1 MNPNDCGK
9 LRDSD
14 GQNFSGMTYP
24 HPSPLS
30 KACAVVRSFPEIAHS
45 VLCWFMRLLRY
56 DPLRAQVEA
65 DIAREEEAAIAAV
78 NPYPGLDTPEYE
90 RVCVVIGAFE
100 EVLAMINLTAREY
113 KDSVPRMVDVPS
125 GVCLLELLPELGAVY
140 AEYRIACVN
149 ILTGEETGPMT
160 VEDVEEAELLIAN
173 VRAHL
178 SRIVAELK
186 EAGA

>member
-30 KACAVVRSFPEIAHS
+30 KACAVVRSALDWLVSLF
-45 VLCWFMRLLRY
+45 VRD

-65 DIAREEEAAIAAV
+65 DIARFAREEEAAIAAV
-78 NPYPGLDTPEYE
+78 KPRGIHTPEFK
-90 RVCVVIGAFE
+90 RVCAVIESLE
-100 EVLAMINLTAREY
+100 EVLAMVNLTAREY
-113 KDSVPRMVDVPS
+113 KDSVPRLVDTS
-125 GVCLLELLPELGAVY
+125 LGAYLLEEVLPSLGRTY
-140 AEYRIACVN
+140 TEYRVVRASIA
-149 ILTGEETGPMT
+149 IGEKTEPVTA
-160 VEDVEEAELLIAN
+160 EDVAAAEDMIVRTRN
-173 VRAHL
+173 VLAH
-178 SRIVAELK
+178 IVAELK